1 MSLTGKKALITG
13 ASRGIGK
20 AVAMKLA
27 AEGADV
33 IVTATSLDRAKQ
45 TADQITLLGRKAIP
59 VKVDVSVASD
69 VEALFQVVV
78 EEFGSLDILVNN
90 AGITRDGL
98 LMRMKD
104 EDWDSVLD
112 VNLKGTFLC
121 TREAIKLM
129 AKAKSG
135 RIVTISS
142 VVGEMGNAGQA
153 NYCASK
159 AGIIGFTKAV
169 AREYAKRNITVN
181 AVAPGF
187 VETDMTGVLTDG
199 VRDELL
205 KQIPVNRFGS
215 PEDIANAVYYLV
227 SDLGSYVTGQVLAVN
242 GGMHM

>member
-45 TADQITLLGRKAIP
+45 TADQIILLGRKAIP

-187 VETDMTGVLTDG
+187 VETDMTGVLTEG